1 MTLVISRNVIYI
13 QDAQLEQGLVAT
25 DYIETGASTAQAGI
39 LEDMP
44 RLDYSGG
51 ASCPSLLLEPSRT
64 NTWTYSEPTSG
75 AIGGINGI
83 SSFSDI
89 DSFSSIGLYGGA
101 ILQGGQTNQYF
112 YNGGSVSGSTTYA
125 FSCYIKTSDGAA
137 PVLASSSVDALGD
150 FVLIIG
156 GQTKSAGDLAGNY
169 SITQFSGDIY
179 KVEATMTSNA
189 SPTNPPNNGI
199 IKYPSNRNADFEVT
213 GLQWEQGS
221 YPTSYIPTYGTS
233 QTRSV
238 DACHLYSC

>member
-1 MTLVISRNVIYI
+1 M
-13 QDAQLEQGLVAT
+13 VAT

-233 QTRSV
+233 QTRSG
-238 DACHLYSC
+238 DAVIS